1 MSSDRCAP
9 LSTGHPPDD
18 PLPNDPLPQT
28 APTSICNAWQTLRPV
43 LARAAADFRV
53 RMLAGPARHLAT
65 SPHWS
70 RFDLPGGVL
79 LAVAIPALRRGS
91 AECARADCRKGS
103 GGHGV
108 DPSPWRWWSRVFD
121 DCVDLAPEVDTV
133 ETGDERRR
141 TSRCGVDEVLEPES
155 ALASDLLSGAGDRR
169 RGRPTRE

>member
-65 SPHWS
+65 LVPVRSPRRRAVGRRNS
-70 RFDLPGGVL
+70 RPAAGVSG
-79 LAVAIPALRRGS
+79 VR
-91 AECARADCRKGS
+91 RADCRKGS

-133 ETGDERRR
+133 ETGDECRR